1 MDTKNMALMCMINRQ
16 RKCTAHQAWLP
27 RAQSKRVIPPIF
39 RIRQFLPLPAPITS
53 QWHPET
59 PLRTGV
65 RAITQLI
72 FQPLEANRVACPS
85 GKKRGT
91 KKQDRPPAV
100 CAAPDAHRF
109 AAPRKT
115 IYAPPAIR
123 AIFQTL
129 CAGGVAHDIGTTC
142 FSVIPMP
149 INKPRFCPP
158 GNSENRSD
166 RSTAAWSSPETARVH
181 L

>member
-1 MDTKNMALMCMINRQ
+1 MCMINRQ
-16 RKCTAHQAWLP
+16 RKCTAIMAWLP

-39 RIRQFLPLPAPITS
+39 RTDEFLPLPAPTTS

-59 PLRTGV
+59 PFAAGV

-72 FQPLEANRVACPS
+72 FQPLEANRLRCPS

-91 KKQDRPPAV
+91 KKQDKPPVA
-100 CAAPDAHRF
+100 APAPDAHRF

-115 IYAPPAIR
+115 IYAPQPIR

-129 CAGGVAHDIGTTC
+129 CAGGVAHDIGPPC

-158 GNSENRSD
+158 AISENRSD
-166 RSTAAWSSPETARVH
+166 RSTAAWSSPETAG
-181 L
+181 

>member
-1 MDTKNMALMCMINRQ
+1 MDYQNMALMCMINRQ
-16 RKCTAHQAWLP
+16 RKCTAHHGMLP

-39 RIRQFLPLPAPITS
+39 RIRRIPPLPAPTTN

-59 PLRTGV
+59 PLRNWL

-72 FQPLEANRVACPS
+72 FQPLEANRVALPS

-100 CAAPDAHRF
+100 CASTDAHRF
-109 AAPRKT
+109 AEPRKT
-115 IYAPPAIR
+115 IYAPPADKT
-123 AIFQTL
+123 IFQTL
-129 CAGGVAHDIGTTC
+129 CTGGVAHNIGTALL
-142 FSVIPMP
+142 SVIPMP

-158 GNSENRSD
+158 GNK
-166 RSTAAWSSPETARVH
+166 
-181 L
+181 